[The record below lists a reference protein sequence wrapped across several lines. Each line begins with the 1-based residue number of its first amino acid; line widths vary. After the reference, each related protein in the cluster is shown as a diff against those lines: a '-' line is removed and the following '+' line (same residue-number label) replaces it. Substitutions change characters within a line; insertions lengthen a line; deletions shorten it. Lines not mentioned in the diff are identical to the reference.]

1 MFDSSEKRSVMLE
14 PPVKSIPG
22 LSPGAKI
29 RNTIPGAITSKEIM
43 KNQNLFPTKSNLQSP

>member
-1 MFDSSEKRSVMLE
+1 MFDSFEKRSVMLE

-22 LSPGAKI
+22 FSPGARIKNI
-29 RNTIPGAITSKEIM
+29 IPGVITSKEIM